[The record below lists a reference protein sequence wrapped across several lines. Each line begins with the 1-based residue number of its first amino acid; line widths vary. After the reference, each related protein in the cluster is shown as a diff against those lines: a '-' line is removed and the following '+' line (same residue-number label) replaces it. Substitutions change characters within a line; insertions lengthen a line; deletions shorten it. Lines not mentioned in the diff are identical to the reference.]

1 MCVRQNTIY
10 QRFHSGFTSLMAKLD
25 LNRGTFF
32 KQTDFHSQ
40 SACRILKMLHL
51 KFIKIFAQ
59 TMFVVILKL
68 LFQIIMIFSI
78 NFLLYRTL
86 YCGNANKVIIK
97 MK

>member
-1 MCVRQNTIY
+1 
-10 QRFHSGFTSLMAKLD
+10 
-25 LNRGTFF
+25 
-32 KQTDFHSQ
+32 
-40 SACRILKMLHL
+40 
-51 KFIKIFAQ
+51 
-59 TMFVVILKL
+59 MFVVILKL